1 MSASNRSYLGPRENG
16 VIFANGSLRGTSSY
30 SINTDPANV
39 PRQQIIDAVDHASE
53 ILPSNW
59 VVQINPGGGNNV
71 SESMS
76 KHPNG
81 WALDL
86 QLISSDGTLHTPD
99 SAPTEYSDLIS
110 ALVGNALLDNKHA
123 GIGMYNWGIHFDL
136 SPARQ
141 TGTGDV
147 TAWNYTDIR
156 SDLRADP
163 SFMEDFHNTVGVA
176 NDSDITRNNI
186 LNSGVSQGRQRAENG
201 ERSIGQNILADG
213 TADSKTD
220 PSVYSSNEGNNLES
234 LTQIRKLSE
243 PNAGSFTGQQVNGA
257 TISSL
262 ASLRSNNGIAINA
275 ELDSAIDTYESSVY
289 PNIWKDILEKL
300 DTGDFDPGSIPVGTG
315 SWPSQIVSL
324 NSSLIEDIEDLHL
337 TSDHYFLTG
346 KLLEFTRTNISHV
359 SPSDKLLSDIIERIA
374 NKIVGDGNVGKFVKT
389 FLDTVNAT
397 ESSVNFG
404 LALQQLEG
412 QVFGKTQSTQEN
424 PYSSIPGMI
433 YESLA
438 GSKIV
443 DLIGDPEEKLKQVVE
458 TDTVFNTF
466 GSLYKDYNGLTTL
479 GFGSLS
485 SNLPLLGDDFITLG
499 RIINFQDL
507 IRMGKPGQIL
517 ERILLSDCTVVTEL
531 LPALNSFGINLRNVN
546 TKANDSI
553 ALKALTEIQTPSLIE
568 GVFECFGIQ
577 RSIPENLGKLCD
589 PEWQFA
595 KSYQYNNFKNLNEIS
610 VHLITMGITNV
621 ETSAEFGNILI
632 NIESVTQDS
641 ALDTQ
646 SGTITGDEIAELR
659 NAYSPLSDYSG
670 DNNLTVSDF
679 LGTAAGY
686 RHNKLLPILAKEI
699 NRIAST
705 SNGVTYRNLLED
717 LLRMLNGIYAYEIE
731 HVTDN
736 GELAEPRYSYSYTY
750 VVRYNGVDYISLDNA
765 VTYLIGQLE
774 TAFTNVEGELTSP
787 RLNRYQS
794 YQTEI
799 LHQLYKEQEL
809 RSDYGIGI
817 GSSVSSS
824 NQDILNFALNLEGA
838 ATVTG
843 HGRQADFIYRVTS
856 TDYHGG
862 RIRSTMAQSRNKKFL
877 EGQKVKLENQN
888 TLINDVALEKI
899 NYMSDFVK
907 TTGMWSTDA
916 DRSSEVFLQLNHK
929 VKNRYE
935 YTLRQIKQNQSQV
948 QNIVDNNC
956 INVLR
961 QLMFV
966 SGNNVTV
973 TAKFTGLYNQFS
985 GYYNNMHTPVEH
997 DYLKLNLNS
1006 AYTTNGY
1013 VLGPLEEIIR
1023 EFGNF
1028 ESMPNEYIGAD
1039 ISEKT
1044 QNYINELG
1052 LNMKAIIGLTQKIL
1066 LVNSAGYLGVDT
1078 VDYVDLFG
1086 IPSVSKYLLT
1096 IVALGI

>member
-16 VIFANGSLRGTSSY
+16 VIFANGSLHGTSSY

-59 VVQINPGGGNNV
+59 LVQINPGGGTSV

-99 SAPTEYSDLIS
+99 SAPAEYSSLIS

-123 GIGMYNWGIHFDL
+123 GIGMYSWGIHFDL

-141 TGTGDV
+141 TGSGDV
-147 TAWNYTDIR
+147 TVWN
-156 SDLRADP
+156 SN
-163 SFMEDFHNTVGVA
+163 SV
-176 NDSDITRNNI
+176 S
-186 LNSGVSQGRQRAENG
+186 NSGVGQGRQRAENG
-201 ERSIGQNILADG
+201 ERSVGQNIFSDG

-220 PSVYSSNEGNNLES
+220 PSVYSSSESNNLES

-243 PNAGSFTGQQVNGA
+243 PNSGSFTGQQVNGA

-289 PNIWKDILEKL
+289 PNVWKDILEKL
-300 DTGDFDPGSIPVGTG
+300 DTGDFSIDDNPLLPWPGSFETLSASII
-315 SWPSQIVSL
+315 S
-324 NSSLIEDIEDLHL
+324 DIENLHL
-337 TSDHYFLTG
+337 DSEHYFLTG
-346 KLLEFTRTNISHV
+346 KLLDFTRTNITDISAT
-359 SPSDKLLSDIIERIA
+359 DKILSDAIESVANTIIG
-374 NKIVGDGNVGKFVKT
+374 NGNVNKFAKT
-389 FLDTVNAT
+389 FLDTVGAT
-397 ESSVNFG
+397 ESSINFG

-424 PYSSIPGMI
+424 PYSSIPGML

-458 TDTVFNTF
+458 TDAVFNTF

-479 GFGSLS
+479 GFGALS

-517 ERILLSDCTVVTEL
+517 ERILLSDCTVITEL
-531 LPALNSFGINLRNVN
+531 LPVLNSFGINLSNVN
-546 TKANDSI
+546 TKSNDSI
-553 ALKALTEIQTPSLIE
+553 ALKVLNEIQTPSLIE

-595 KSYQYNNFKNLNEIS
+595 KSYQYNSFKNLNEIS
-610 VHLITMGITNV
+610 VHLITMGITNIV
-621 ETSAEFGNILI
+621 TSAEFGNILI

-646 SGTITGDEIAELR
+646 SGTITGDEIIDLR

-686 RHNKLLPILAKEI
+686 RHNKLLPILAAEI
-699 NRIAST
+699 NRISGT
-705 SNGVTYRNLLED
+705 SNGATYKSLLDDLLTALNGGFATRVPATYLVYNSTNYTSLDALVTYII
-717 LLRMLNGIYAYEIE
+717 GEI
-731 HVTDN
+731 
-736 GELAEPRYSYSYTY
+736 
-750 VVRYNGVDYISLDNA
+750 
-765 VTYLIGQLE
+765 E

-787 RLNRYQS
+787 KLNRYQS

-799 LHQLYKEQEL
+799 LHQLYKEQQL
-809 RSDYGIGI
+809 RNDYGISI
-817 GSSVSSS
+817 GSSVIGS
-824 NQDILNFALNLEGA
+824 NEDILNFALSLEGA
-838 ATVTG
+838 ALVTG
-843 HGRQADFIYRVTS
+843 HGRQADFIHRVTS

-862 RIRSTMAQSRNKKFL
+862 RIRSTMTQSRNKKFL

-888 TLINDVALEKI
+888 TLLNDVALEKI

-907 TTGMWSTDA
+907 TTGIWSTDA
-916 DRSSEVFLQLNHK
+916 DRSSEVYLQLNHK

-997 DYLKLNLNS
+997 NYLKLNLNN

-1044 QNYINELG
+1044 QKYIDDLG
-1052 LNMKAIIGLTQKIL
+1052 LNIKAIIGLTQKIL
-1066 LVNSAGYLGVDT
+1066 LVNSAGYLGIET
-1078 VDYVDLFG
+1078 VDYADLFG

-1096 IVALGI
+1096 IVALDI